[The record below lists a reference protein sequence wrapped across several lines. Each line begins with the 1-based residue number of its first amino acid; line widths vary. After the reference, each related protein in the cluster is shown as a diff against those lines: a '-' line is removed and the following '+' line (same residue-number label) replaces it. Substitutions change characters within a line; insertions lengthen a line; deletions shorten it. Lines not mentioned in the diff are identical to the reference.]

1 MEERHTEGDNS
12 HNDDCRDDV
21 SDNDDNCIVFLPGES
36 DSNGNHNIESG
47 SEDDE
52 YCYLNKR
59 PCVKQGKYLKLFVI
73 MI

>member
-21 SDNDDNCIVFLPGES
+21 NDNDDNCIVFLPDES
-36 DSNGNHNIESG
+36 DSNGKHNIESG

-52 YCYLNKR
+52 FCYSNKQ
-59 PCVKQGKYLKLFVI
+59 PCLKQGKY
-73 MI
+73 